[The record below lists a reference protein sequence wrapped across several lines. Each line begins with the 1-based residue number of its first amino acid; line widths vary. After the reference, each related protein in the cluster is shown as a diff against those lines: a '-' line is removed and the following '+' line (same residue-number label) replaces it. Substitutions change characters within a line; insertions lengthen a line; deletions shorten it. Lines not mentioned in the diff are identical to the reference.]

1 MNNKFFCRLF
11 QFIMKIGMYFLPWRK
26 PELIKGE
33 NAVSKI
39 PELLKQKN
47 ISSVLIVTDKG
58 ITNRDLHISL
68 VNALSKNNISYAI
81 YDDTVPNPTINNI
94 EEALKIYNNFNAQGL
109 IAMGGG
115 SAMDCCKGV
124 GARIAKPKKTI
135 SQMRGILKVRKKL
148 PLLIAIPTTAGTG
161 SETTLAA
168 VITDSNTHEKYAIN
182 DISLIPR
189 YAVLDP
195 TLTISLPP
203 MLTATTGL
211 DALTHAVEAFIGN
224 SNTKE
229 TKKNAINATKLI
241 FKYLPTAVENGNN
254 LQARENMQE
263 ASFMAG
269 VAFTRAYVGNIHSIA
284 HTLGGQYGVPHGLA
298 NAIIMPYV
306 LEYYGKSIYKKIANL
321 CKSAELFG
329 DNRTDEEYT
338 QLFINELKNMNKE
351 FGIPDKIEQ
360 LKEEDI
366 SILAKRAS
374 RESNPLYPVPKIFN
388 LKDFENIYKMLL
400 VK

>member
-94 EEALKIYNNFNAQGL
+94 EEAVKIYNNFNAQGL

>member
-26 PELIKGE
+26 PKLIKGE

-47 ISSVLIVTDKG
+47 ISSVLIVTDMG

-94 EEALKIYNNFNAQGL
+94 EEAVKIYNNFNAQGL

-168 VITDSNTHEKYAIN
+168 VITDGKSHYKYAIN
-182 DISLIPR
+182 DFSLIPK
-189 YAVLDP
+189 YAVLDYRT
-195 TLTISLPP
+195 TLNLPKFI
-203 MLTATTGL
+203 TATTGM
-211 DALTHAVEAFIGN
+211 DALTHAIEAYIGK
-224 SNTKE
+224 ST
-229 TKKNAINATKLI
+229 TKKTRRMAENSVNLI
-241 FKYLPTAVENGNN
+241 VENLKVAYDEPHNAE
-254 LQARENMQE
+254 ARKNMLR
-263 ASFMAG
+263 ASYYAG
-269 VAFTRAYVGNIHSIA
+269 IAFTISYVGYVHAIA
-284 HTLGGQYGVPHGLA
+284 HSLGGQYGVAHGFA
-298 NAIIMPYV
+298 NAVILPHV
-306 LEYYGKSIYKKIANL
+306 LKKYGKSVFKKL
-321 CKSAELFG
+321 GK
-329 DNRTDEEYT
+329 
-338 QLFINELKNMNKE
+338 
-351 FGIPDKIEQ
+351 
-360 LKEEDI
+360 
-366 SILAKRAS
+366 LAKISLVADKNDDDKTAS
-374 RESNPLYPVPKIFN
+374 EKMIKFIESLNSHFEIPTTIKELNISDIEKLAEKADKEANPLYPVPKLFDKKE
-388 LKDFENIYKMLL
+388 LEEIYRELL
-400 VK
+400 LD

>member
-47 ISSVLIVTDKG
+47 ISSVLIVTDMG

-94 EEALKIYNNFNAQGL
+94 EEAVKIYNNFNAQGL

>member
-47 ISSVLIVTDKG
+47 ISSVLIVTDMG

-94 EEALKIYNNFNAQGL
+94 EEAVKIYNNFNAQGL

-229 TKKNAINATKLI
+229 TQKNAINATKLI

>member
-47 ISSVLIVTDKG
+47 ISSVLIVTDMG

-94 EEALKIYNNFNAQGL
+94 EEAVKIYNNFNAQGL

-148 PLLIAIPTTAGTG
+148 PLLIAIPTTSGTG